1 MARKP
6 WYSIPLKFFWH
17 QLYGPQKKLLPNA
30 SDDQIFETLRQNL
43 LNAPLATGETKEF
56 RGLVLS
62 GLELW
67 RADSKGELMH
77 IFFLDKGLRDFLER
91 MPLSDIESIK
101 KYLYENGESKEV
113 LYLNTK
119 SKSNCVVYI
128 FGLHLPFETDGY
140 TFSVSL
146 EEDGAVEL
154 YFSNGKNG
162 GRVSDKFYA
171 DLNKKDDDHSQTLAN
186 MFRLAINTIAY
197 MKCFPDC
204 VTDGVPSDIFIRS
217 ENLSA
222 KNVTFQ
228 TSEKVRGIES
238 SQVSKMPHFRK
249 GYFKVLQSD
258 YYVHKKGEI
267 IFVAETMVKGSAK
280 TVATS
285 PEIDDFSSK
294 KLFKYG
300 WVIPRNSL

>member
-1 MARKP
+1 MAKKP

-30 SDDQIFETLRQNL
+30 SDDQIFEMLRQNIL
-43 LNAPLATGETKEF
+43 ASPLRAGETQEF
-56 RGLVLS
+56 RGLIVS

-67 RADSKGELMH
+67 QADSKGELMH
-77 IFFLDKGLRDFLER
+77 IFFLDKELRDFLER
-91 MPLSDIESIK
+91 TPLSDIESIK

-119 SKSNCVVYI
+119 NKSNCVAYI

-140 TFSVSL
+140 AFSLSL
-146 EEDGAVEL
+146 EEDGTVEL
-154 YFSNGKNG
+154 YFSHGVNR
-162 GRVSDKFYA
+162 GRISDKFYA
-171 DLNKKDDDHSQTLAN
+171 DLNKKDDTDSQTLAN

-204 VTDGVPSDIFIRS
+204 VTDGVPQDLFIRS

-228 TSEKVRGIES
+228 TSEKVRAVGT

-249 GYFKVLQSD
+249 GYFRVLRSD

-267 IFVAETMVKGSAK
+267 IFTPETMVKGSAK

-285 PEIDDFSSK
+285 PEIDDF
-294 KLFKYG
+294 G
-300 WVIPRNSL
+300 TENRT